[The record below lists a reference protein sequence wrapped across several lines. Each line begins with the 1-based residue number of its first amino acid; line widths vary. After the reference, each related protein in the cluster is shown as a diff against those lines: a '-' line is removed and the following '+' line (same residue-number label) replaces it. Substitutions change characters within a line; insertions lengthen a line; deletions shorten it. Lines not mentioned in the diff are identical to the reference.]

1 MGKKTELGT
10 LLVVLISI
18 FIKIMGGVDL
28 LANETVNYR
37 PETSTSFAKVILTDP
52 NNPEPNPDTCPCEG
66 TGYIIH
72 GDGHKTECPCGPG
85 CDCPIPSG
93 EEEEYIPR
101 HTPLKNFFR
110 GLFRKHSIIR
120 ETDNAYRQN
129 SRLN

>member
-37 PETSTSFAKVILTDP
+37 PEISTSFAKVILTDP
-52 NNPEPNPDTCPCEG
+52 NNPEPNPETCPCEG

-72 GDGHKTECPCGPG
+72 GDGHKTECLCGPG